1 MSYFFYDRK
10 RTELKKNSDVRKFC
24 DLVFLFN
31 NLKSCDTV
39 FSRGFK
45 SVLVL
50 GHYKSN
56 FS

>member
-24 DLVFLFN
+24 DLVLLFN

-45 SVLVL
+45 RVLVL
-50 GHYKSN
+50 RHYKSN